1 MVGAAFI
8 ESFFLKLFNAGRIE
22 ETGTGTALAVV

>member
-8 ESFFLKLFNAGRIE
+8 ESFFLKLFSAGRIE
-22 ETGTGTALAVV
+22 ETGTGTALELL